1 MTTEEDFK
9 PKFQRRRSREA
20 EPEPMAIAAEGAP
33 VPSSQRRRGP
43 KVGVHALKLKAPDR
57 PGHTRRFVINTP
69 ERIAEMENLGYA
81 IVSDP
86 STATIGLGS
95 GTVERPA
102 GSGADGIYRK
112 HILMETPNE
121 LYAEG
126 QAEMEQ
132 HNRQV
137 DIAIRAGR
145 AFNSPLSPDELSG
158 AGSIEVKR

>member
-1 MTTEEDFK
+1 MTEDDDFK
-9 PKFQRRRSREA
+9 PKFQRRRSRDEEA
-20 EPEPMAIAAEGAP
+20 QPMAIATEDAP
-33 VPSSQRRRGP
+33 VPAGQRRRAP
-43 KVGVHALKLKAPDR
+43 KVGTQALKLKAPER

-102 GSGADGIYRK
+102 GSGADGSYRK

-126 QAEMEQ
+126 QAELER